1 MNKLG
6 VLIVVLLA
14 FVLSA
19 CGASLSSPE
28 GAAAYLYSA
37 LENEDKD
44 KVKDALCEDM
54 QDRADRLIMKEGD
67 GLEVK
72 LDLNFQYVVKDK
84 KDKSAVVRVYGRAVM
99 RLTTKDYDVEYKFS
113 SRTDKPLLELTMV
126 KEGDDWKVCSD
137 PSLDISVIN

>member
-28 GAAAYLYSA
+28 GAAAYLYTA

-44 KVKDALCEDM
+44 KVKEALCEDM
-54 QDRADRLIMKEGD
+54 QGRADQLIISDAD
-67 GLEVK
+67 GLEAK
-72 LDLNFQYVVKDK
+72 FDLNFQYVVKDK

-99 RLTTKDYDVEYKFS
+99 RLTTKDYNVEYKFS

-137 PSLDISVIN
+137 PSLGIGIFD